1 MDGQETDVAR
11 FKGDRGRAAGPAVPL
26 GPVRVGGAVRPQ
38 APGPL
43 RQAQERRLRGSART
57 RVGRAGRG
65 LQVVEEQRSEPSGTC
80 GNLDVGV
87 QEGRHRGRRGPG
99 GAAESFLS
107 PPSSARLSLTVT
119 RTAPS
124 LPEERVRVGRGP
136 PLRRDGSV
144 SWQVSRVAPSC

>member
-1 MDGQETDVAR
+1 MDGQETDAAR
-11 FKGDRGRAAGPAVPL
+11 FKGDRGRAAGPAVPP
-26 GPVRVGGAVRPQ
+26 GPVWWA
-38 APGPL
+38 ALSPGPGTAPAGAGEASE
-43 RQAQERRLRGSART
+43 RQRED
-57 RVGRAGRG
+57 AGGEGVRG
-65 LQVVEEQRSEPSGTC
+65 LQVAEEQRSEPSGTC

-107 PPSSARLSLTVT
+107 PPSSACLSLTVT

-124 LPEERVRVGRGP
+124 LPDERVRVGRGP